1 LRTLLLPEDLR
12 LLLKSPLGKLCKGNG
27 TECVEA
33 MRDELQGAKKV
44 AAIGDMTAFYLLKSS
59 IVPDLAVVDNK
70 TKRAQLPDHIL
81 QSLEHNSYKRV
92 EVKNPPATLTEELID
107 QIKDSLAGKERVKIV
122 VEGEE
127 DLATLPAILYA
138 PPGSVVIY
146 GQPDEGSV
154 LVKATPEMKMYI
166 DELMKKMIVE
176 E

>member
-1 LRTLLLPEDLR
+1 M
-12 LLLKSPLGKLCKGNG
+12 LKNPLGKLYRGNG

-33 MRDELQGAKKV
+33 MRDELEKAEKV
-44 AAIGDMTAFYLLKSS
+44 VAIGDMTAFYLLKSS
-59 IVPDLAVVDNK
+59 IIPDLAVVDNK
-70 TKRAQLPDHIL
+70 TKRARIPDQVL
-81 QSLEHNSYKRV
+81 QSLDHNSYKRM
-92 EVKNPPATLTEELID
+92 EVKNPPATLTKELIEL
-107 QIKDSLAGKERVKIV
+107 IRDSLAGEERVKIV

-138 PPGSVVIY
+138 PTGSVVVY

-154 LVKATPEMKMYI
+154 LVRATPEMKMYI